1 MINAFEDRFD
11 AVIFDMDGTL
21 LDSMPYWRRINYDFL
36 AQRGLEPPQE
46 IRADL
51 MSVSNRVAAKLYI
64 EKFDLGLT
72 LEQVMGEYQ
81 RLMAVYYQR
90 DIQPK
95 PHVARYLDQ
104 LKARGKRLCVGTA
117 SPCRLACPA
126 LARHHLLDKFEFVM
140 SAFDE
145 GIPKEGPAFYLEAAR
160 RLGLPPNRCAMFE
173 DALYAMEGAK
183 AAGLWVMGIEE
194 KIQAPF
200 AQKIRAICD
209 VYVQDFAQLCV

>member
-1 MINAFEDRFD
+1 MTCGFEDRFD

-36 AQRGLEPPQE
+36 ARRGLEPPEE

-64 EKFDLGLT
+64 EKFSLGLT
-72 LEQVMGEYQ
+72 LEQVLEEYQ
-81 RLMAVYYQR
+81 RLMAGYYQR

-95 PHVARYLDQ
+95 PHVAQYLDH

-117 SPCRLACPA
+117 SPRKLACPA
-126 LARHHLLDKFEFVM
+126 LARHHLLEKFEFVM

-145 GIPKEGPAFYLEAAR
+145 GIPKEGPAFYLEAAQ

-200 AQKIRAICD
+200 AQKIRDICD
-209 VYVQDFAQLCV
+209 VYIQDFAQLCV

>member
-1 MINAFEDRFD
+1 M
-11 AVIFDMDGTL
+11 
-21 LDSMPYWRRINYDFL
+21 
-36 AQRGLEPPQE
+36 
-46 IRADL
+46 
-51 MSVSNRVAAKLYI
+51 AAKLYI

-117 SPCRLACPA
+117 SPCRLARPA

-209 VYVQDFAQLCV
+209 VYIQDFAQLCV